1 MNVDILRG
9 VKEPFL
15 QSEYIIRQTYM
26 ASCCDWKADKVCA
39 ICSEGP
45 EFNSPWESVH
55 GAGRREGVRLGNCL
69 SFVWR
74 KNNFY
79 IRLFKSEEIFDSVL
93 TFPEVFH
100 LTVNWFKKFSLKK
113 KKKATVDNDI
123 SQRFAFMLLFELR
136 SSALTLCLYF
146 IHAHKF

>member
-26 ASCCDWKADKVCA
+26 ASCCDWKADKVFA

-113 KKKATVDNDI
+113 KKGY
-123 SQRFAFMLLFELR
+123 SRQ
-136 SSALTLCLYF
+136 
-146 IHAHKF
+146 